1 MTSASFLVQGYEV
14 VIGFETH
21 AQLATRSKIFSRA
34 ATAFGAAPN
43 TQACAVDL
51 ALPGTLPVMNRA
63 AVECAIRF
71 GLAVGAHVAPR
82 SVFARKNYFYPD
94 LPKGYQI
101 SQYEIPVVQGGAI
114 QFYLGDEL
122 RTVRLVRAHLE
133 EDAGKSLH
141 EDFHGMSGI
150 DLNRAGTPLLEIV
163 TEPDIRSSAE
173 AVAYA
178 KELHKIV
185 TWIGICDG
193 NMQEGSFRCDA
204 NVSVRKP
211 GQPLGTRREIKNLN
225 SFKFMQQAIDYE
237 VRWQIEQLED
247 GHAIEQATVL
257 FDPDTGETRAMRTKE
272 DAADYR
278 YFPDPDLPPL
288 VIPADWVAR
297 VQSEMPELPRAMAER
312 LVREH
317 GLPDYDATTLTQS
330 PAMAAYFEA
339 TVRAGAAPKA
349 ASNWIMGEVSRRLNA
364 AEIGIEAC
372 PVAPVLLGALLQ
384 RVSDGTVSNNAAK
397 QVFDALWAE
406 PVGVQDGSAAL
417 ARVDAVIAAKG
428 LRQMNDT
435 GALEAIIAQVIA
447 ANEKNVAEYRAGK
460 DRAFNAL
467 VGQVMK
473 ATQGK
478 ANPQQVNE
486 LLKRALG

>member
-1 MTSASFLVQGYEV
+1 MTKQALIHGYEV

-21 AQLATRSKIFSRA
+21 AQLSTQSKIFSRA
-34 ATAFGAAPN
+34 PTAFGAEPN

-51 ALPGTLPVMNRA
+51 ALPGTLPVMNKGAVARA
-63 AVECAIRF
+63 IEF
-71 GLAVGAHVAPR
+71 GLAVGSHIAPQ
-82 SVFARKNYFYPD
+82 SIFARKNYFYPD

-101 SQYEIPVVQGGAI
+101 SQFEIPVVQGGSVE
-114 QFYLGDEL
+114 FFLGDEKKA
-122 RTVRLVRAHLE
+122 VRLVRAHLE

-141 EDFHGMSGI
+141 EDFIGQSGI

-163 TEPDIRSSAE
+163 TEPDIRSSGE

-211 GQPLGTRREIKNLN
+211 GGKLGTRREIKNLN

-237 VRWQIEQLED
+237 IRWQIEQIED
-247 GHAIEQATVL
+247 GHAIQQATVL

-288 VIPADWVAR
+288 VIADEWVER
-297 VQSEMPELPRAMAER
+297 VRSEMAELPRVMAAR
-312 LVREH
+312 FVADYK
-317 GLPDYDATTLTQS
+317 LPEYDATTLTQS
-330 PAMAAYFEA
+330 KAMAAYFEA
-339 TVRAGAAPKA
+339 AAQAGGNAKL
-349 ASNWIMGEVSRRLNA
+349 ASNWVMGELSRRINS
-364 AEIGIEAC
+364 GEADFAT
-372 PVAPVLLGALLQ
+372 APVSAAALGQLIQ
-384 RVSDGTVSNNAAK
+384 RIADSTISNNAAK
-397 QVFDALWAE
+397 QVFDALWAGTGTD
-406 PVGVQDGSAAL
+406 VDGLIDSL
-417 ARVDAVIAAKG
+417 G
-428 LRQMNDT
+428 LKQMNDS
-435 GALEAIIAQVIA
+435 GALEKIIDEVLATNA
-447 ANEKNVAEYRAGK
+447 DNVAQYRAGK
-460 DRAFNAL
+460 DKAFNAL

-473 ATQGK
+473 ASKGK
-478 ANPQQVNE
+478 ANPGQVNE
-486 LLKRALG
+486 LLKQKLG

>member
-1 MTSASFLVQGYEV
+1 MTSKLVQGYEV

-21 AQLATRSKIFSRA
+21 AQLSTRSKIFSRA
-34 ATAFGAAPN
+34 ATAFGAEPN
-43 TQACAVDL
+43 TQACPVDL

-71 GLAVGAHVAPR
+71 GLAVGAHIAPR

-114 QFYLGDEL
+114 RFYLGDEL

-178 KELHKIV
+178 KELHKLV